1 MKLKKAY
8 EFPIR
13 TYQKLETD
21 PMNGIL
27 SALGKL
33 TEEWIES
40 YPNPSSTCGWWLAR
54 EDQKESENWNKIRLS
69 SYVMESTWVAWSLI
83 DIFDPDDPSDA
94 KPSSETPDDKMN
106 LLMRK
111 DSWRKR

>member
-8 EFPIR
+8 QFPIR

-33 TEEWIES
+33 TEEES
-40 YPNPSSTCGWWLAR
+40 
-54 EDQKESENWNKIRLS
+54 
-69 SYVMESTWVAWSLI
+69 
-83 DIFDPDDPSDA
+83 
-94 KPSSETPDDKMN
+94 
-106 LLMRK
+106 
-111 DSWRKR
+111 